1 MIRITLQGNPG
12 AYTGT
17 IAHGTDTWA
26 IATWQR
32 GGDAGHVN
40 ATTADGQQVTL
51 AIADGAGG
59 LCIGAYPH
67 ARRWT
72 LRNVAWRGLT
82 MTTDSIEAPP
92 DEWLEGYIERM
103 ARRVRG

>member
-1 MIRITLQGNPG
+1 MIRITLYGQPG

-26 IATWQR
+26 IASWQR
-32 GGDAGHVN
+32 G
-40 ATTADGQQVTL
+40 ADGGQVIARTDDGTLVTL
-51 AIADGAGG
+51 ALGPDDSGLAIGG
-59 LCIGAYPH
+59 
-67 ARRWT
+67 RRWT
-72 LRNVAWRGLT
+72 LRNVRWSGLT
-82 MTTDSIEAPP
+82 MTADGIEAPS